1 MPSVFAK
8 PNKMPGL
15 SHGNDLTCEMGKL
28 IPFFCEE
35 ALPGDEWKIK
45 TDAVIRLAPMLAP
58 MYGQVDFY
66 THYFSVPLRT
76 IWDSF
81 EDFIT
86 NGLENGTST
95 AVAPYVVGGDP
106 SAEGSKWA
114 LGCLTDYLD
123 MAVSDNAGVGG
134 ASVSSPQGVRFSA
147 LPLRA
152 YAKIWNDWY
161 RSEFLQTELSFSKA
175 DGLDTTTPLDLQTRC
190 WSRDYLTSA
199 LPFTQLGSPALLP
212 IFANQD
218 IPVRIMRD
226 GDKALGLANDQYN
239 YVVLNGRQT
248 DIMNGMVQSSG
259 TSATTDFPKNVGYNG
274 TTYGTPANSGGIL
287 GLSSDPSASGI
298 KGLVNLFAQ
307 STLNVNEV
315 RLAFQ
320 LQRMMERKARSGNRY
335 VEYLA
340 SSFGVRSPDAR
351 LQRAEFLGGG
361 KSPVMISEVLQTSA
375 GTETS
380 PQGNM
385 SGHGFG
391 ASRSH
396 SFRKAFTEHCLVMGI
411 LSVMPKATYSQGRPR
426 KWARWTYTDYYQPE
440 LAHIGE
446 QAINTTEVMANATEG
461 VFGYQP
467 RYEEYRRALSRVH
480 GDFRK
485 SMAYWTLQRQFSSTS
500 VPLNSEFV
508 SCNPSKRI
516 FAAGDAADRPCWI
529 SMYMD
534 WKALRP
540 IPRHGNPGL
549 IDH

>member
-76 IWDSF
+76 IWDNF

-161 RSEFLQTELSFSKA
+161 RSEFLQSELSFSKG

-212 IFANQD
+212 IFANQNINVD
-218 IPVRIMRD
+218 VM
-226 GDKALGLANDQYN
+226 GTGKALGLITSDGVTSTGFVGGLATQSSNLLQAQ
-239 YVVLNGRQT
+239 VS
-248 DIMNGMVQSSG
+248 SSG
-259 TSATTDFPKNVGYNG
+259 TDVG
-274 TTYGTPANSGGIL
+274 TGG
-287 GLSSDPSASGI
+287 ASGTNAAVGTSVGVDI
-298 KGLVNLFAQ
+298 RKDYSGLKGLVNLYAQ
-307 STLNVNEV
+307 TTLNVNEV

-385 SGHGFG
+385 AGHGFG

-516 FAAGDAADRPCWI
+516 FAAGDSADRPCWI

-534 WKALRP
+534 WKAIRP